1 MGRIQR
7 MTVTTTPHAVD
18 VGTDGKLFLQAIGA
32 DIRVGYDQGM
42 LDYFTLHAG
51 ETYKFNQPVEAGRG
65 QLLYFAVGSSTSV
78 LEIWVTKGTGTN
90 IGHRGGE

>member
-7 MTVTTTPHAVD
+7 MTITTAPHAVD

-32 DIRVGYDQGM
+32 PIQVGYDQGM
-42 LDYFTLHAG
+42 NDYFTLHAG
-51 ETYKFNQPVEAGRG
+51 ETYKFSQPVEAGRG
-65 QLLYFAVGSSTSV
+65 QLLFFATGSSTSV
-78 LEIWVTKGTGTN
+78 LEIWVTKGTNTN